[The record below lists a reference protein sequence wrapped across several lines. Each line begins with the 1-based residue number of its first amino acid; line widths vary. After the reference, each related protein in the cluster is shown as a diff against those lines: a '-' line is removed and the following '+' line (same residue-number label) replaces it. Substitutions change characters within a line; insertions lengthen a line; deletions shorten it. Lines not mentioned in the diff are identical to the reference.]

1 MLTLLVHT
9 SVVGLVQFCDYVSDI
24 LCLVKFKRQGNDESF
39 VAGLTAISLS
49 VAISYALAI
58 LGIAGTAQER
68 QQRMGLLL
76 GILILAPLNLHLLW
90 VGYCCSVLLKCGLL
104 PSLQIPPL
112 QPTTHQGLCRRDGRI
127 PPLQSR
133 SVPQAASRAA
143 ALRTQRARGR
153 QGARDRR

>member
-24 LCLVKFKRQGNDESF
+24 LFLVKFKRQGNDESF
-39 VAGLTAISLS
+39 VTGLTAISLS

-104 PSLQIPPL
+104 PSLQTP
-112 QPTTHQGLCRRDGRI
+112 
-127 PPLQSR
+127 
-133 SVPQAASRAA
+133 
-143 ALRTQRARGR
+143 
-153 QGARDRR
+153 